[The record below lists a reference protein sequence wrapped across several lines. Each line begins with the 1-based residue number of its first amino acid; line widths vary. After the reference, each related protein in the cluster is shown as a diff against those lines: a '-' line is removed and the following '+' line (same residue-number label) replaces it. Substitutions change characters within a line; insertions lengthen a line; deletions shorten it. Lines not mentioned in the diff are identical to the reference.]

1 MDTTQLKTFIE
12 CAKQLS
18 FSRASEQLHISQ
30 SAISKRIAS
39 LESELGQR
47 LFDRL
52 GRDIRLTEAGA
63 TLLPHARHALM
74 MLENSVNALRN
85 LSSQVAG
92 PLHVATS
99 HHIAGKRLPAVLKQY
114 RRRYPEVELHLQ
126 FMASEAACQAVIDG
140 DVELAVLTL
149 PPHLDSELRHWTI
162 WSDPMQVVIS
172 RDHPIMERQKT
183 IGFEA
188 LIQQVPALLPDSST
202 FTRQIIDQ
210 ALRQYSYRIAQCAN
224 FLDTLHMLV
233 DIGMGWSVL
242 PRSMMGSSLLA
253 IEATGAPI
261 VRHLGILSN
270 EKRSLSNAG
279 LRFIDLLVECAELD
293 HVEQVSMTPYG
304 KSNPD

>member
-18 FSRASEQLHISQ
+18 FSRASEQMHISQ

-39 LESELGQR
+39 LESELGRR

-52 GRDIRLTEAGA
+52 GRDIRLTEAGV
-63 TLLPHARHALM
+63 TLLPHARDALM
-74 MLENSVNALRN
+74 MLENSINALRN
-85 LSSQVAG
+85 MNAQVAG

-126 FMASEAACQAVIDG
+126 FMASETACQAVIDG

-149 PPHLDSELRHWTI
+149 PPRLDSELRHWTI
-162 WSDPMQVVIS
+162 WSDPMQLVIS
-172 RDHPIMERQKT
+172 RDHPLLQTQPTPSVE
-183 IGFEA
+183 E
-188 LIQQVPALLPDSST
+188 LIREVPALLPDSST

-210 ALRQYSYRIAQCAN
+210 ALRPYPIRIAQCAN

-242 PRSMMGSSLLA
+242 PRSMLGPSLLA
-253 IEATGAPI
+253 IDAADAPI
-261 VRHLGILSN
+261 VRHLGILCN

-279 LRFIDLLVECAELD
+279 LRFIDLLVENAELD
-293 HVEQVSMTPYG
+293 QTKPVATPPFD
-304 KSNPD
+304 KLIPD